1 MINPPGLSEGA
12 YCFVARHCQCLFWGI
27 FFYCTFYLM
36 ALYTNKISYLIKHGI
51 KSRGAIKVS
60 AVCVKEFGGLL
71 GLYLITIRYIHC
83 NKLKQWTV
91 DSQREANYN
100 GCLTVSCKQLLIH
113 CRKQEKNQGYLGSE
127 ECRQLLCIYTDSC
140 HSTYLNCEKVKRFSK
155 IRWIFFFLIFEQN
168 LIIFIRYTRSL

>member
-12 YCFVARHCQCLFWGI
+12 YCFVARHCQCLFWVV
-27 FFYCTFYLM
+27 FFFFCTFYLM

-113 CRKQEKNQGYLGSE
+113 CRKQEKNQ
-127 ECRQLLCIYTDSC
+127 
-140 HSTYLNCEKVKRFSK
+140 
-155 IRWIFFFLIFEQN
+155 
-168 LIIFIRYTRSL
+168 